1 MDISNFIKEGNS
13 KIEEWGLKA
22 TFHLKEA
29 SLETVILYENGQGT
43 ELDYELFKQGKTME
57 AAIQTL
63 RDILKQRVGSL

>member
-13 KIEEWGLKA
+13 KIEEWGLKS
-22 TFHLKEA
+22 TFHLNVA
-29 SLETVILYENGQGT
+29 SSETVILYENGQGT
-43 ELDYELFKQGKTME
+43 KLDYELFKQGKTME